1 MSANEETLI
10 DTLCPHGSSEHQPV
24 ELCFLEDAGRW
35 ADEVGVI
42 YHPDGMDS
50 QWIAADRDAFV
61 EVGSR

>member
-1 MSANEETLI
+1 MSANEKTLI
-10 DTLCPHGSSEHQPV
+10 DTLCPHGNSEHRPV

-35 ADEVGVI
+35 SDEAGVI